1 MVGIHL
7 FDVILWLEGGVIKDR
22 LSSLVSLS
30 TNQIETMENILK
42 LRMSIDGRGWRWR
55 WRRNIYLW
63 EEELMVKCRQLLAK
77 FFYVW

>member
-77 FFYVW
+77 FFYAW